1 MVLCEQCQEWFH
13 DKCETVPDEEWTN
26 DEFKWYCR
34 KCNQRVGAL
43 WDAICSATLR
53 KELLVVRSSWR
64 AARSCSF
71 VHIFPP
77 EAILHNAK

>member
-1 MVLCEQCQEWFH
+1 MISVKPSLMKYGPLRSLNGIVVSVIRESVIFGM
-13 DKCETVPDEEWTN
+13 P
-26 DEFKWYCR
+26 Y
-34 KCNQRVGAL
+34 A
-43 WDAICSATLR
+43 AATLR